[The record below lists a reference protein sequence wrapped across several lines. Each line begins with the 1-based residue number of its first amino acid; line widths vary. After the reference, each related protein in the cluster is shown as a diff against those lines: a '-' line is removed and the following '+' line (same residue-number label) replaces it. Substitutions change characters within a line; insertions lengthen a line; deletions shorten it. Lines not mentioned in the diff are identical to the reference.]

1 MYYRHN
7 LNYQY
12 PEKCDEHM
20 ISVKHIRD
28 VNCDEHYPY

>member
-7 LNYQY
+7 LSYQY

-20 ISVKHIRD
+20 ITVKHLRD
-28 VNCDEHYPY
+28 VNLDVNG